1 MENQL
6 DNLSNSVAFFVL
18 KDRNGIVNLLQQNQ
32 LVFDEPHTS
41 NERLV
46 TMMINSLFENED
58 FKNQY
63 LNYVNGK
70 VVEKQTFS
78 NYGENVFSTTPLP
91 TFNPGSNSSPAS
103 SGGGGGF
110 MGGFNVGSAIS
121 LVNTGLNFFG
131 SSQASKDQR
140 AIAES
145 NAQATLAAA
154 QANAS
159 NNATALEIAKLNLAA
174 ASAQPAKSNNTT
186 LYVVLAIGGVA
197 VLGGIIFAVSR
208 K

>member
-63 LNYVNGK
+63 LDYVNGK

-78 NYGENVFSTTPLP
+78 NYGENVFSTTPLFN
-91 TFNPGSNSSPAS
+91 FNPGSNSSTAS
-103 SGGGGGF
+103 SGGGGGVW
-110 MGGFNVGSAIS
+110 GGFNVNSAIS
-121 LVNTGLNFFG
+121 LVGTGLNFFG
-131 SSQASKDQR
+131 SQQASKDQR

-145 NAQATLAAA
+145 NAQLALAMA
-154 QANAS
+154 QSNAS
-159 NNATALEIAKLNLAA
+159 HDQAQLELAKLGSGA

-197 VLGGIIFAVSR
+197 ILGGIIFAVSR